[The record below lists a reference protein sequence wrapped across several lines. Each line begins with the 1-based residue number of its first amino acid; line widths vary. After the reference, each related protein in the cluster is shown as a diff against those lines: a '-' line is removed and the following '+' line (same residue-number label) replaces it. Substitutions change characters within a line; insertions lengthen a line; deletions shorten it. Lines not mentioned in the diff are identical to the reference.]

1 MKKSLSTEEK
11 VLRDKRR
18 KVMSKFQLFR
28 SVFSSTLQDYFCSSR
43 YVSLESVPPWREESK
58 SELSIEQ
65 RTQLESR
72 LLENFN
78 MTPLDLS
85 HKVSIY
91 RGHIRLLEVDAIVN
105 PTDKSMNS
113 GFGGEFQNLDKN
125 IIVV

>member
-1 MKKSLSTEEK
+1 MSL
-11 VLRDKRR
+11 D
-18 KVMSKFQLFR
+18 
-28 SVFSSTLQDYFCSSR
+28 
-43 YVSLESVPPWREESK
+43 SVPPWREESK
-58 SELSIEQ
+58 SELSKEQ

-91 RGHIRLLEVDAIVN
+91 RGDIRLLEVDAIVN